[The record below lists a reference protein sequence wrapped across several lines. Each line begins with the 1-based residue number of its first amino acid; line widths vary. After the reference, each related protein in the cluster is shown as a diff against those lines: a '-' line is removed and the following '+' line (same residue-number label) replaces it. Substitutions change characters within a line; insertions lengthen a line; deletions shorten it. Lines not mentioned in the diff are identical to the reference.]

1 LKKFTLFIVLIYTLL
16 GAEVKAE
23 PVLDFACDT
32 GPRVIYC
39 ENFDSFLGPYSN
51 SNTQLDSG
59 KSIYYKGTHPDWSS
73 VGRGVHTVDLGSAD
87 HALMVWQDNV
97 ITLTSSIP
105 ANDFGKTYTVKFDV
119 SAAVYVRDQGTREQD
134 GFTVKILRDD
144 NSLLAFYDIK
154 PGAWSGDMNFAGTQF
169 IYIGDGTGNV
179 HLQIGPSDDTFN
191 NGHFAGAVNNLKIVR
206 PPIDHYEIVH
216 DGQGLTCDTEKV
228 EVKACIDTN
237 CLHLSPKSVTV
248 DFLADGN
255 LISTPTFTG
264 STIVE
269 LNHSVV
275 ETLSL
280 SVSNVSVTAA
290 ESFVCEDGSDDS
302 CDIVFTNAG
311 FRFLYGRSGIETET
325 LPNQISGTV
334 FGKVLKLQA
343 VKDTDGVCKGLFNG
357 NKAVGLTQSNV
368 IPSGTNG
375 LHFTINGNAI
385 GKDPV
390 YTTTTLNFGAD
401 SIAIIPTPIYHDAG
415 HIRLRAKY
423 DAGGV
428 VLTGISNKFWV
439 SPAELVVSAKSALT
453 NLNAATSIASTT
465 HKAGDDFELIVNAYN
480 SLGVITPNYSP
491 GQIQFKLARTAPTLS
506 ASVDGHLTYAAAAS
520 LVTNISPVFQN
531 VSLSSF
537 SSGISRFSAAQYS
550 EVGLV
555 NLEVQDNNY
564 GNTGIV
570 IPADTINIG
579 RFIPD
584 HFEQTV
590 VEDGYFY
597 TTCNTGTTFAYSGQK
612 DEADNTLGTISYLTN
627 PILAITAYNK
637 QGDITQNYYEDTN
650 QIQNSA
656 NDFMKLSATQVKINA
671 PTADQVAQGVDTTK
685 LPLTANMNTG
695 ILSQHDL
702 TTLGPDNNP
711 LPKGVLHYQ
720 LSDNDNFFY
729 KRSPNTH
736 LAPFTSDIDFSINT
750 IIDEDS
756 VSNTTTVAASPE
768 GVEIRFGRLTLENSF
783 GSEISNLT
791 QPMQT
796 EHFDGTRFVVSTN
809 NDCVKYN
816 VSDITLTNISLDP
829 ELTNLL
835 GGTRYFVSGK
845 ARGIELEAPGAG
857 NRGKI
862 GVSYNTKDWLK
873 YDWNNDGLY
882 NNNPSGTATFGVY
895 RGNDRIISWREVFN

>member
-1 LKKFTLFIVLIYTLL
+1 MYILL
-16 GAEVKAE
+16 SAKVKAE

-39 ENFDSFLGPYSN
+39 ENFDSFTGPYAQ
-51 SNTQLDSG
+51 TQFLSSKPVQYEG
-59 KSIYYKGTHPDWSS
+59 IHPGWSF
-73 VGRGVHTVDLGSAD
+73 VGRGIHTVDLGNAD
-87 HALMVWQDNV
+87 YAFMIWDDNGFKLDSTIKANALGQ
-97 ITLTSSIP
+97 I
-105 ANDFGKTYTVKFDV
+105 YTVKFDA
-119 SAAVYVRDQGTREQD
+119 SAGIFREPHKGTRAED
-134 GFTVKILRDD
+134 SFLVKILRKD
-144 NSLLAFYDIK
+144 NSVLATYK
-154 PGAWSGDMNFAGTQF
+154 VHPGGWSGDMDFSEVEFT
-169 IYIGDGTGNV
+169 YIGDGSGNIRI
-179 HLQIGPSDDTFN
+179 LIRPSVVSFESD
-191 NGHFAGAVNNLKIVR
+191 HFAGAINNLKIVG

-228 EVKACIDTN
+228 EVKACIDAN

-248 DFLADGN
+248 DFFADDN

-269 LNHSVV
+269 LDHSVI

-280 SVSNVSVTAA
+280 SVSNASVTAA

-311 FRFLYGRSGIETET
+311 FRFLYGRSVIETET
-325 LPNQISGTV
+325 LTNQISGTV

-343 VKDTDGVCKGLFNG
+343 VKDTDGVCTGLFNG
-357 NKAVGLTQSNV
+357 NKAVGLTQRNV

-375 LHFTINGNAI
+375 LNFTINGNAI

-390 YTTTTLNFGAD
+390 YTNTTLNFGAD

-415 HIRLRAKY
+415 HICLRAKY
-423 DAGGV
+423 EAGGV

-506 ASVDGHLTYAAAAS
+506 ASVDGHLTYTAAAS

-537 SSGISRFSAAQYS
+537 TSGVSRFSTAQYS

-555 NLEVQDNNY
+555 NLEVRDNNY

-579 RFIPD
+579 RFTPD

-597 TTCNTGTTFAYSGQK
+597 TTCNTGTAFAYSGQK

-637 QGDITQNYYEDTN
+637 QGGITQNYYEDTS

-656 NDFMKLSATQVKINA
+656 NDFMKLSATQVKIIA
-671 PTADQVAQGVDTTK
+671 PTADQVTQGVDTTK
-685 LPLTANMNTG
+685 LQLTANMNTG

-702 TTLGPDNNP
+702 TTLDPDDNP
-711 LPKGVLHYQ
+711 LPKG
-720 LSDNDNFFY
+720 
-729 KRSPNTH
+729 
-736 LAPFTSDIDFSINT
+736 A
-750 IIDEDS
+750 
-756 VSNTTTVAASPE
+756 
-768 GVEIRFGRLTLENSF
+768 
-783 GSEISNLT
+783 
-791 QPMQT
+791 
-796 EHFDGTRFVVSTN
+796 
-809 NDCVKYN
+809 
-816 VSDITLTNISLDP
+816 
-829 ELTNLL
+829 
-835 GGTRYFVSGK
+835 
-845 ARGIELEAPGAG
+845 
-857 NRGKI
+857 
-862 GVSYNTKDWLK
+862 
-873 YDWNNDGLY
+873 
-882 NNNPSGTATFGVY
+882 
-895 RGNDRIISWREVFN
+895 